1 MLFGKDSYSSH
12 NPYGGYAVASGKKP
26 AADICGFRYF
36 CTAKN
41 MKQKEK
47 TSGYLL
53 GKIDNPKDLK
63 GLDQAQLEQL
73 AGELR
78 EFILDVISVHPG
90 HLGSS
95 LGVVELTLALHYV
108 FNTPHDKLIWDVG
121 HQAYAHKIIT
131 GRRDVFHSLRQLGGI
146 SGFPT
151 LEESVYDTFGTGHA
165 STSISAALG
174 MAEASALKGEHDKQF
189 IAVIGDGALTG
200 GMAMEA
206 LNNAGASN
214 ANIIVI
220 LNDNGIAIDQNRGA
234 LKNYLGKITAPEQDN
249 NPPVDGNNSV
259 SRTSNLFEG
268 FNFRYFGPVD
278 GHNIPLLIRLLN
290 QIKKIK
296 GPRLLH
302 IVTTKG
308 KGFEQ
313 AEKEQTLFHAPGK
326 FNRKT
331 GAIEKKP
338 LKHTYQEVYGKTL
351 AELAGNN
358 ANIVA
363 VTPAMP
369 SGSAL
374 THMIDKM
381 PERVFDVGIA
391 EQHAVTFSAGLAL
404 EGMKPFC
411 TVYSSF
417 LQRAYDQ
424 IIHDVAL
431 QKLPVVFGI
440 DRAGL
445 VGADGATHHGFFDLA
460 FLNTIPNMVVAAP
473 LNELELRNLMYTATL
488 YNQGPFAIRYPRSEG
503 VLESWNFPVEGIE
516 IGKGRKLIQGD
527 GEIAILALGHAG
539 NLALSAI
546 KKLTENDSYPS
557 FYDMR
562 FLKPWDEALLHEAM
576 SNHSRIITVE
586 DGILEGGFG
595 MKTAAFAQR
604 YYPNV
609 KVTPL
614 GIPDRF
620 VPHGSLQELY
630 RLCGFDTES
639 IVNRLIEKV

>member
-1 MLFGKDSYSSH
+1 MLLD
-12 NPYGGYAVASGKKP
+12 
-26 AADICGFRYF
+26 
-36 CTAKN
+36 
-41 MKQKEK
+41 
-47 TSGYLL
+47 
-53 GKIDNPKDLK
+53 KINSPDDLK
-63 GLDQAQLEQL
+63 KLGQEQLELL

-78 EFILDVISVHPG
+78 SFILDVVSVHPG

-95 LGVVELTLALHYV
+95 LGVIELTLALHYV

-131 GRRDVFHSLRQLGGI
+131 GRRDVFNTLRQLGGI

-151 LEESVYDTFGTGHA
+151 LGESIYDTFGTGHA

-174 MAEASALKGEHDKQF
+174 MAEASALKGSNHKQY

-214 ANIIVI
+214 ANILVV
-220 LNDNGIAIDQNRGA
+220 LNDNGIAIDKNRGA
-234 LKNYLGKITAPEQDN
+234 LKDYLGKITTAEQHSKDPDKKDK
-249 NPPVDGNNSV
+249 NPA

-278 GHNIPLLIRLLN
+278 GHNIPLLVRLLN
-290 QIKKIK
+290 EIKEIK

-302 IVTTKG
+302 VVTTKG
-308 KGFEQ
+308 KGFEK

-331 GAIEKKP
+331 GSLENGP
-338 LKHTYQEVYGKTL
+338 SKHTWQEVYGKTL
-351 AELAGNN
+351 LELAGKNPSV
-358 ANIVA
+358 VA

-374 THMIDKM
+374 NYMMEKM
-381 PERVFDVGIA
+381 PGRVFDTGIA

-411 TVYSSF
+411 TVYSTF

-424 IIHDVAL
+424 VIHDVAL
-431 QKLPVVFGI
+431 QKLPVVFGV

-460 FLNTIPNMVVAAP
+460 IMNTIPGIVVAAP
-473 LNELELRNLMYTATL
+473 MNEAELRNMLFTASE
-488 YNQGPFAIRYPRSEG
+488 YKEGPFSIRYPRAAG
-503 VLESWNFPVEGIE
+503 VLDKWEYPFEKITV
-516 IGKGRKLIQGD
+516 GKGRKIVESHSGF
-527 GEIAILALGHAG
+527 AILALGHAG
-539 NLALSAI
+539 NEALKAA
-546 KKLTENDSYPS
+546 KRMEEEGKEPPAL
-557 FYDMR
+557 YDMR
-562 FLKPWDEALLHEAM
+562 FLKPWDEELLHEAM
-576 SNHSRIITVE
+576 ANHSKIITVE

-595 MKTAAFAQR
+595 MKVRAFAQR
-604 YYPNV
+604 HYPGI
-609 KVTPL
+609 KIITL
-614 GIPDRF
+614 GIPNRF

-630 RLCGFDTES
+630 KMCGFDEES
-639 IVNRLIEKV
+639 ILRRLERE